1 MARSQGAL
9 DDLSDA
15 ELIVVSVLD
24 PEAFCVLYDRWA
36 APLLAFIFRRVC
48 NPEVA
53 ADLLA
58 ETFATVFEKRSKFR
72 DSGHPGSAWLYTI
85 AGSQVARY
93 YRRKRVELRAV
104 ERLGI
109 AVPQLDDES
118 LAAFERISDSDPG
131 AGLLVSEAISQIPSG
146 EREAVQLRV
155 VEDLEY
161 REIASRLNCSV
172 VAARVRVHRGL
183 ARLTK
188 LLEATP

>member
-1 MARSQGAL
+1 MADPLG
-9 DDLSDA
+9 DLSDA
-15 ELIVVSVLD
+15 ELIVVSVVD

-36 APLLAFIFRRVC
+36 GPVLAFIYRRVG

-72 DSGHPGSAWLYTI
+72 DSGRPGSAWIYTI
-85 AGSQVARY
+85 ASSQVARY
-93 YRRKRVELRAV
+93 YRRRKVELKAV

-109 AVPQLDDES
+109 AVPKLDDES
-118 LAAFERISDSDPG
+118 LSAFERISDSDEV

-188 LLEATP
+188 LMEATP

>member
-1 MARSQGAL
+1 MANRVLA
-9 DDLSDA
+9 DLSDA
-15 ELIVVSVLD
+15 ELIVVSVVD
-24 PEAFCVLYDRWA
+24 PGAYCVLYDRWA
-36 APLLAFIFRRVC
+36 GPLLAFIYRRVG

-72 DSGHPGSAWLYTI
+72 DGGGSGSAWIYTI
-85 AGSQVARY
+85 ASHQVSRY
-93 YRRKRVELRAV
+93 YRRKTVELKAV

-109 AVPQLDDES
+109 TIPQLDQES
-118 LAAFERISDSDPG
+118 LIAFERIAESEQD
-131 AGLLVSEAISQIPSG
+131 AGVLVSDAISQIPPG
-146 EREAVQLRV
+146 EREAVHLRV

-188 LLEATP
+188 LMEATP

>member
-1 MARSQGAL
+1 MAQAAH

-15 ELIVVSVLD
+15 ELIVVSVVD

-36 APLLAFIFRRVC
+36 TRLLGFILRRVR

-58 ETFATVFEKRSKFR
+58 ETFATVFEQRSKFR
-72 DSGHPGSAWLYTI
+72 DGGHPGSAWIYTI
-85 AGSQVARY
+85 ASSQVARY
-93 YRRKRVELRAV
+93 YRRKKVELKAV

-118 LAAFERISDSDPG
+118 LEAFERIFESDPG
-131 AGLLVSEAISQIPSG
+131 ATLLMSEAINRIPNG
-146 EREAVQLRV
+146 EREAVHLRV

-188 LLEATP
+188 LMGATT

>member
-1 MARSQGAL
+1 MARRRGAL

-36 APLLAFIFRRVC
+36 PPLLAFIMRRVG
-48 NPEVA
+48 NPEIA

-58 ETFATVFEKRSKFR
+58 ETFATMFEKRSKYR
-72 DSGHPGSAWLYTI
+72 DAGHPGSAWLYTI
-85 AGSQVARY
+85 ASSQVARY
-93 YRRKRVELRAV
+93 YRRKTVELKAV
-104 ERLGI
+104 QRLGI
-109 AVPQLDDES
+109 TVPQLDDES
-118 LAAFERISDSDPG
+118 LAALERISDSEPG
-131 AGLLVSEAISQIPSG
+131 AGLLVSEAINQVPSG
-146 EREAVQLRV
+146 EREAVHLRV

-183 ARLTK
+183 ARAIT
-188 LLEATP
+188 ECCGRR

>member
-1 MARSQGAL
+1 MTDRVL

-15 ELIVVSVLD
+15 ELIVVSVHD
-24 PEAFCVLYDRWA
+24 PEAFCVLYDRWSG
-36 APLLAFIFRRVC
+36 PLLSFIYRRVG

-58 ETFATVFEKRSKFR
+58 ETFATVFEKRSRFR
-72 DSGHPGSAWLYTI
+72 DTGHPGSAWIYMI
-85 AGSQVARY
+85 AGRQIARY
-93 YRRKRVELRAV
+93 YRRKTVELKAV

-109 AVPQLDDES
+109 AVPLLDHES
-118 LAAFERISDSDPG
+118 LVAFERIIESDPDAG
-131 AGLLVSEAISQIPSG
+131 GLLSDAISQIPSG
-146 EREAVQLRV
+146 EREAVHLRV

-188 LLEATP
+188 FMEAAL

>member
-1 MARSQGAL
+1 MANRVL
-9 DDLSDA
+9 PDLSDA
-15 ELIVVSVLD
+15 ELIVVSVVD
-24 PEAFCVLYDRWA
+24 PEAYCLLYDRWA
-36 APLLAFIFRRVC
+36 EPLLSFIYRRVG

-72 DSGHPGSAWLYTI
+72 DSGGSGSAWIYTI
-85 AGSQVARY
+85 ASNQIARY
-93 YRRKRVELRAV
+93 YRRRTVELKAV

-109 AVPQLDDES
+109 AIPQLDQDS
-118 LAAFERISDSDPG
+118 LDAFDRIADSEPG
-131 AGLLVSEAISQIPSG
+131 AGLMVSEAISQIPQA
-146 EREAVQLRV
+146 EREAVHLRV
-155 VEDLEY
+155 IEDLEY

-188 LLEATP
+188 LMEATP

>member
-1 MARSQGAL
+1 MADGAL

-15 ELIVVSVLD
+15 ELIVVSVVD

-36 APLLAFIFRRVC
+36 APLLAFIFRRVG

-58 ETFATVFEKRSKFR
+58 ETFATAFEKRSRFR
-72 DSGHPGSAWLYTI
+72 NSGRPGSAWLYAI
-85 AGSQVARY
+85 ASSQIARY
-93 YRRKRVELRAV
+93 YRRKKVELKAV

-109 AVPQLDDES
+109 TVPELDDES
-118 LAAFERISDSDPG
+118 LSAFERVVESDSG
-131 AGLLVSEAISQIPSG
+131 SGLLVFDAISQIPVG
-146 EREAVQLRV
+146 EREAVHLRV
-155 VEDLEY
+155 VEDLDY
-161 REIASRLNCSV
+161 REIALRLNCSV

-188 LLEATP
+188 LMEVTP

>member
-1 MARSQGAL
+1 MATGVI

-15 ELIVVSVLD
+15 ELIVVSVVD
-24 PEAFCVLYDRWA
+24 PEGFCVLYDRWA
-36 APLLAFIFRRVC
+36 ATLLAFILRRVG

-58 ETFATVFEKRSKFR
+58 ETFATVFEQRSKFR
-72 DSGHPGSAWLYTI
+72 NSGHPGSAWIYTI
-85 AGSQVARY
+85 ASSQIARY
-93 YRRKRVELRAV
+93 YRRRKVELKAV

-109 AVPQLDDES
+109 AVPQLDEES
-118 LAAFERISDSDPG
+118 LAAFERIADSDPG

-146 EREAVQLRV
+146 EREAVHLRV

-183 ARLTK
+183 ARLSK
-188 LLEATP
+188 LMEATS

>member
-1 MARSQGAL
+1 MANGAL
-9 DDLSDA
+9 DGLSDA
-15 ELIVVSVLD
+15 ELIVLSVVD

-36 APLLAFIFRRVC
+36 APLLAFIYRRVG

-53 ADLLA
+53 ADVLA
-58 ETFATVFEKRSKFR
+58 ETFATAFEKRSRFR
-72 DSGHPGSAWLYTI
+72 DSGRPGSAWLYAI
-85 AGSQVARY
+85 ASSQVARY
-93 YRRKRVELRAV
+93 YRRKTVELRAV

-109 AVPQLDDES
+109 AVPELDEES
-118 LAAFERISDSDPG
+118 LVAFDRISEGDSG
-131 AGLLVSEAISQIPSG
+131 AGLLVSEAISQIPVG
-146 EREAVQLRV
+146 ERDAVRLRV

-188 LLEATP
+188 LMEATP

>member
-1 MARSQGAL
+1 MAKGAL

-36 APLLAFIFRRVC
+36 EPLLAFVLRRVG

-58 ETFATVFEKRSKFR
+58 ETFATVFEKRSRFR
-72 DSGHPGSAWLYTI
+72 NTGRPGSAWIYTI
-85 AGSQVARY
+85 ASSQVARY
-93 YRRKRVELRAV
+93 YRRKKVELRAA
-104 ERLGI
+104 ERLGVT
-109 AVPQLDDES
+109 VPQLDDES
-118 LAAFERISDSDPG
+118 LAAFERISGSESG
-131 AGLLVSEAISQIPSG
+131 AGLLVSEAINQIPTG
-146 EREAVQLRV
+146 EREAVHLRV
-155 VEDLEY
+155 VEDLDY
-161 REIASRLNCSV
+161 REIASRLDCSV

-188 LLEATP
+188 LMEATS

>member
-1 MARSQGAL
+1 MAKGAL
-9 DDLSDA
+9 EDLSDA
-15 ELIVVSVLD
+15 ELIVVSVVD

-36 APLLAFIFRRVC
+36 ALLLAFIYRRVG

-72 DSGHPGSAWLYTI
+72 NTGHPGSAWIYTI
-85 AGSQVARY
+85 ASSQVARY
-93 YRRKRVELRAV
+93 YRRKTVELRAV

-109 AVPQLDDES
+109 TIPQLDHES
-118 LAAFERISDSDPG
+118 LAAFERIAESEPG
-131 AGLLVSEAISQIPSG
+131 AGALVSEAISQIPPG

-155 VEDLEY
+155 VEDLDY
-161 REIASRLNCSV
+161 REIASRLDCSV

-183 ARLTK
+183 VRLTK
-188 LLEATP
+188 LMEATP

>member
-1 MARSQGAL
+1 MPNVDFESS
-9 DDLSDA
+9 SDA
-15 ELIVVSVLD
+15 ELIVLSVVD

-36 APLLAFIFRRVC
+36 GPLLAFIYRRVG

-72 DSGHPGSAWLYTI
+72 DIGHPGSAWIYTI
-85 AGSQVARY
+85 ARSQVARY
-93 YRRKRVELRAV
+93 YRRNTVELKAV
-104 ERLGI
+104 ERLKI
-109 AVPQLDDES
+109 TIPRLDDES
-118 LAAFERISDSDPG
+118 LAAFERIAESDQD
-131 AGLLVSEAISQIPSG
+131 AGLLVTEAIGQIPAA

-161 REIASRLNCSV
+161 REIASRLNCST

-183 ARLTK
+183 VRLTK
-188 LLEATP
+188 LMETTP

>member
-1 MARSQGAL
+1 MAKGAL
-9 DDLSDA
+9 EDLSDA

-36 APLLAFIFRRVC
+36 QPLLAFILRRVG

-58 ETFATVFEKRSKFR
+58 ETFATVFEKRSSFR
-72 DSGHPGSAWLYTI
+72 NSGHPGSAWIYTI
-85 AGSQVARY
+85 ANSQVARY
-93 YRRKRVELRAV
+93 YRRKKVELRAV

-109 AVPQLDDES
+109 TVPQLDNES
-118 LAAFERISDSDPG
+118 LAALERISGSQAG
-131 AGLLVSEAISQIPSG
+131 AGLLVSEAINQIPTG
-146 EREAVQLRV
+146 EREAVHLRV

-161 REIASRLNCSV
+161 REIAARLNCSV

-188 LLEATP
+188 LMEATP

>member
-1 MARSQGAL
+1 MATSVL

-15 ELIVVSVLD
+15 ELIVVSVVD

-36 APLLAFIFRRVC
+36 ATLLAFLLRRVG

-58 ETFATVFEKRSKFR
+58 ETFATVFEQRAKFR
-72 DSGHPGSAWLYTI
+72 DSGHPGSAWIYTI
-85 AGSQVARY
+85 ASSQVARY
-93 YRRKRVELRAV
+93 YRRRKVELKAV

-109 AVPQLDDES
+109 AVPQLDEES
-118 LAAFERISDSDPG
+118 LAAFERIADSDPG

-146 EREAVQLRV
+146 EREAVHLRV

-188 LLEATP
+188 LMEATS